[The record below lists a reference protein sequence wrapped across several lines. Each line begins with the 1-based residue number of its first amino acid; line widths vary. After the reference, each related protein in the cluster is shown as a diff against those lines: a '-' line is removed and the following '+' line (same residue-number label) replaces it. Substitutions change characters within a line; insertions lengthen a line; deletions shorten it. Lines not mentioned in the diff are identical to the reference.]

1 MTKRLSTSSERKRR
15 PDAWEIK
22 AHLSDADLRRVFGW
36 CQNLGYGRAI
46 DLIEKELKIKA
57 PSSTTLADW
66 YEYFSVQVKEDRV
79 HKAIVDGAAV
89 RAQAESCGDISEAMT
104 KVLESEASAAIL
116 SGDPDRIK
124 LLVSLALK
132 ARGDRYDTEKLN
144 LERRKLEIRLRESE
158 SKLASAAAALDKTRT
173 GELDPTALAD
183 EMDRILGRRK
193 S

>member
-1 MTKRLSTSSERKRR
+1 MTKRIQNEDDRKRR

-22 AHLSDADLRRVFGW
+22 AGLSDADLRRVFSW
-36 CQNLGYGRAI
+36 CRNLGYARAI
-46 DLIEKELKIKA
+46 DLIAKDLNIHPPRA
-57 PSSTTLADW
+57 TALSDW
-66 YEYFSVQVKEDRV
+66 YAYYSKLESEERV